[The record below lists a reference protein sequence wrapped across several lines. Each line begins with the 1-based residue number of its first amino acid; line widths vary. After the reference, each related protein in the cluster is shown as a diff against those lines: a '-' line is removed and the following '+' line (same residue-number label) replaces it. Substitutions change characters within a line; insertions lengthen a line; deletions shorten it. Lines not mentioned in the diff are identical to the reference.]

1 MSAPPGREQR
11 TLGEGRAAWLETFL
25 VFLRLGL
32 TSFGGPIAHIGY
44 FSNEFVKRR
53 RWLDERA
60 FSELVALCQLLPGP
74 ASSQLGMAIGFGRAG
89 WAGTAAAWLGFTLP
103 SAVALIL
110 FALGVAGF
118 DALAQ
123 SGVLHGLKVV
133 AVAVVAQAVWGMG
146 RSLCPDLPR
155 IAIGL
160 GACLLVLG
168 QSAVLGQVAAA
179 PALVQVVAI
188 VAGGLAGRW
197 FLAIMP
203 VAAASTTL
211 SVAPR
216 SGRLAL
222 VVYALLLT
230 VLPLVA
236 AAWDS
241 PLLHLV
247 DGFYRAGALVFGGGH
262 VVLPLLEA
270 VVVPAGVASETQF
283 LAGYGAAQA
292 VPGPLF
298 TFAAYL
304 GAMAAG
310 TAGPGGA
317 AAPWLWG
324 LLLLVVVFLPG
335 FLVLFGALPFW
346 EGLRQRGGLR
356 GALAGINAAV
366 VGILLAALYDPLWTG
381 SIASGAD
388 LALAVAA
395 FVLLVPA
402 RLPPVLV
409 VALAALAG
417 WALQG

>member
-1 MSAPPGREQR
+1 VSAPQGREQR

-168 QSAVLGQVAAA
+168 QSAVPGQVAAA

-270 VVVPAGVASETQF
+270 VVVPA
-283 LAGYGAAQA
+283 
-292 VPGPLF
+292 
-298 TFAAYL
+298 
-304 GAMAAG
+304 
-310 TAGPGGA
+310 
-317 AAPWLWG
+317 
-324 LLLLVVVFLPG
+324 
-335 FLVLFGALPFW
+335 
-346 EGLRQRGGLR
+346 
-356 GALAGINAAV
+356 
-366 VGILLAALYDPLWTG
+366 
-381 SIASGAD
+381 
-388 LALAVAA
+388 
-395 FVLLVPA
+395 VPA
-402 RLPPVLV
+402 AIAPR
-409 VALAALAG
+409 
-417 WALQG
+417 